1 MINVP
6 IERYKISTYIQSLDK
21 LLPIY
26 EQLENDPNVDEV
38 ILERGQTIGYINCI
52 ISGEGIAGYEK
63 AVKLLKTF
71 KKYHEYIDRL
81 GCYGPT
87 IRRIY

>member
-1 MINVP
+1 MINAP
-6 IERYKISTYIQSLDK
+6 IERYKVSTHIQSLDK

-26 EQLENDPNVDEV
+26 EQLENDPSIDSVVFEK
-38 ILERGQTIGYINCI
+38 GATIGYIICN

-71 KKYHEYIDRL
+71 KKNHEYIDRL
-81 GCYGPT
+81 GCCGPT
-87 IRRIY
+87 LRRIY